1 MSLQETKFLLQA
13 HQIAP
18 NKLMG
23 QNFMVV
29 PSVFPKLACYASIDA
44 DDIVLD
50 AGAGLGFL
58 DCFLANRCRAVFAV
72 EKDPKLAKI
81 LREQIQRS
89 PNVTVIEGDVLKT
102 AIPFF
107 TKAISIPPYYLSS
120 HLVLW
125 LLDRSFECAALIMQK
140 EFADRLVATVGGD
153 QFGWLTVATYQ
164 GAETELL
171 DSVPKWMF
179 YPQPKVD
186 SVIVRLTQWKSQP
199 FKVNNVLLFRR
210 LTKWLFTQ
218 RNKKLRNGLEPFIR
232 TEFKVGKADAE
243 KMATAC
249 PMVERRVRELAPQD
263 FGAIANALSK

>member
-1 MSLQETKFLLQA
+1 MSLQETRLLLQA

-18 NKLMG
+18 NKVMG
-23 QNFMVV
+23 QNFMVD
-29 PSVFPKLACYASIDA
+29 PSVFPKLTCYASINSGDT
-44 DDIVLD
+44 VLD
-50 AGAGLGFL
+50 AGAGFGFL
-58 DCFLANRCRAVFAV
+58 DCFLASRCKAVFAV
-72 EKDPKLAKI
+72 EKDPKIAKV
-81 LREQIQRS
+81 LREQVQRL

-102 AIPFF
+102 EIPSFN
-107 TKAISIPPYYLSS
+107 KAISIPPYYLSS

-125 LLDRSFECAALIMQK
+125 LLDRGFEFATLILQK
-140 EFADRLVATVGGD
+140 EFADRLVATVGDD
-153 QFGWLTVATYQ
+153 QYGWLTVATYQ

-171 DSVPKWMF
+171 DSIPKWMF

-186 SVIVRLTQWKSQP
+186 SVIVRLTPWKSQP
-199 FKVNNVLLFRR
+199 FKVNNVSLFRR

-218 RNKKLRNGLEPFIR
+218 RNKKLQNGLEPFIR

-263 FGAIANALSK
+263 FGAIANAVSK